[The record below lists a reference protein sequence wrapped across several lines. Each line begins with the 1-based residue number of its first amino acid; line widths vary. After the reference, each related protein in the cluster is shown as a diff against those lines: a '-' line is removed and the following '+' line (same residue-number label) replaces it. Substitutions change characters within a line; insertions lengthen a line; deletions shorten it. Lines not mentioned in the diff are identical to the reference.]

1 MAATVIGYNDYYPGM
16 PSDFDRSVTSNLR
29 STVKAVRDKMEEG
42 YQAIGVVGRN
52 GEVRGVFQREGDV
65 EGWASTYELIR
76 PSQKYTFRYYARMF
90 SHREDLYGSRPSWM

>member
-52 GEVRGVFQREGDV
+52 GEVRGVFQRESDV

-90 SHREDLYGSRPSWM
+90 SHREDLYGSRPNWM